1 MDRTRI
7 KSCISNDR
15 ISNLPCDIIDNI
27 LAYLPLREVVR
38 TSILSREWR
47 YKWVTM
53 PYLVFDEIFQQSL
66 REKYSIES
74 IIYQILLLHEG
85 PIIKFI
91 LKDADFEFY
100 PAIDHWLH
108 FLSNHHVEELALW
121 SPFSDQLMP
130 YHLFTFDHLRHLY
143 LAHVFIRLPHAF
155 KGFNKL
161 LRLDLVNVV
170 IAPADFKMLISKC
183 PMLEYMDVKDVYN
196 DIGKLEIDAPNLKSF
211 CFSGELVLICFK
223 NASHLSKMSI
233 RTTFDAYSTLE
244 PTESDRSLIEVL
256 GILSSLESDGG
267 FLRFLA
273 KGGEPHNLPW
283 HFNHLTDLSLSLI
296 RFQYIV
302 EVKCALCL
310 IRSSPNLQSLE
321 IESSTSS
328 KADMETSTQYLKAQ
342 QKHKIP
348 LGCLKIVKISDIS
361 GLEPEME
368 FVKLLLLKAT
378 ALRKLEVVST
388 YIAKEEA
395 RSNMLKQLVS
405 FHRASPKAQIIFRD
419 IRYPWS

>member
-27 LAYLPLREVVR
+27 LTYLPLREVVR

-91 LKDADFEFY
+91 LKDVDFEFY

-170 IAPADFKMLISKC
+170 IAPAEFKMLISKC
-183 PMLEYMDVKDVYN
+183 PMLEYMDVKDLYN
-196 DIGKLEIDAPNLKSF
+196 DLGKLEIDAPNLK
-211 CFSGELVLICFK
+211 
-223 NASHLSKMSI
+223 
-233 RTTFDAYSTLE
+233 TTFDAYSTLE
-244 PTESDRSLIEVL
+244 PTESDRNLIEVL

-321 IESSTSS
+321 IE
-328 KADMETSTQYLKAQ
+328 
-342 QKHKIP
+342 
-348 LGCLKIVKISDIS
+348 ISDIS

-419 IRYPWS
+419 IRYP